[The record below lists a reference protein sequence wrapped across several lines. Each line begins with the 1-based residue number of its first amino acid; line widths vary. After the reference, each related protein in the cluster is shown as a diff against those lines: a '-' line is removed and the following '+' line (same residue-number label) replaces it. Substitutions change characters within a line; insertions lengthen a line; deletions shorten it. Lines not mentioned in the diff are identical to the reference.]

1 METPSLLA
9 SLDKFVK
16 NPGQTVLG
24 SDIVAVI
31 RGLLE
36 TNADSGI
43 KFPNGGNVSAVLQ
56 ALQDPSDN
64 TLPIKISSTGVF
76 SNPEVFAATAGGSG
90 ATQAIDLSK
99 GNICT
104 VSLVNSKAN
113 AITISNVTK
122 GVYIIILKQDG
133 TGSCTISSWNGGTA
147 VVWAGGSAPTL
158 TTTASYVDIVTLLYD
173 GTTLRG
179 TSTLNFAS

>member
-1 METPSLLA
+1 MTLKL
-9 SLDKFVK
+9 
-16 NPGQTVLG
+16 NNLG
-24 SDIVAVI
+24 SD
-31 RGLLE
+31 
-36 TNADSGI
+36 
-43 KFPNGGNVSAVLQ
+43 P
-56 ALQDPSDN
+56 LQDSDVIEVERKGVKALSFLQKIKNYISAINLLDGVTSTLQSLKDSNGN